1 MPYVNDVLTEH
12 KQRKAY
18 AHAYSRLSSLAHKL
32 LIEDRA
38 LSSIATQGAYKC
50 ARIGAIANEK
60 SCSPSPQHS
69 GRVAFFAK
77 GS

>member
-18 AHAYSRLSSLAHKL
+18 AQAYLRLSSLAHKL

-38 LSSIATQGAYKC
+38 YKC
-50 ARIGAIANEK
+50 ARISAISNEK

-69 GRVAFFAK
+69 GRAAFFEK
-77 GS
+77 GC